1 MADSLY
7 LSLWFPRFEPEDMLA
22 RTRGVVGQ
30 FPFSTQR
37 PGVTRVEAHGLA
49 WNEAIVF
56 EERCTPGAVPGPA
69 VQVLREFACFD
80 HGWIIEAW
88 WDLWTPH
95 GEADPNDPEA
105 HWNDEP
111 MAVTFLVNGTEFHD
125 GAHEEEGHIRVDFG
139 LDTAFLHE
147 EEQYTADLEARVRVN
162 VAKLIAFT
170 LAVEKN
176 CKIGSR
182 LLWSESEETIVQKLI
197 SRLQKVQ

>member
-22 RTRGVVGQ
+22 RTRCVLEQ

-49 WNEAIVF
+49 WNEAVVF
-56 EERCTPGAVPGPA
+56 EERFTPGAVPGPA
-69 VQVLREFACFD
+69 VEVLREFAQPD
-80 HGWIIEAW
+80 HGWVIEAW

-95 GEADPNDPEA
+95 GEADPDDPEA

-111 MAVTFLVNGTEFHD
+111 TAVTFLVNGTEFHD

-170 LAVEKN
+170 LAVEKH
-176 CKIGSR
+176 CKIASR